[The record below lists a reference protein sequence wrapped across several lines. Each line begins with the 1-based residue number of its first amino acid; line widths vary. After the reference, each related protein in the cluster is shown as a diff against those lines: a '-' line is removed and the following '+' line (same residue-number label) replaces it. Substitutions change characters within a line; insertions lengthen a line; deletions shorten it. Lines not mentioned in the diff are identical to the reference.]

1 MDNEKTHPWPR
12 CPLLQRPHLS
22 LQRLP
27 LLQRLRLP
35 SPQLWR
41 LAWPRKTET
50 EKEKNVRSKVKRKR
64 KRKRK
69 VKASVKEKSNKW
81 TTGSQAIRPATG
93 LNHGSIS
100 LTLRFGAGLLCGA
113 ETSVFLPILANFQWF
128 LAKNWQFLFFLTRK
142 RRSDFFRVFFS
153 SGFGSPRTS

>member
-69 VKASVKEKSNKW
+69 RKVKASVKEKSNKW

-100 LTLRFGAGLLCGA
+100 LTLRFGAGLLCYLVWCGDLCFFA
-113 ETSVFLPILANFQWF
+113 DFGRFSVIFCQKLANF
-128 LAKNWQFLFFLTRK
+128 
-142 RRSDFFRVFFS
+142 DFFDA
-153 SGFGSPRTS
+153 